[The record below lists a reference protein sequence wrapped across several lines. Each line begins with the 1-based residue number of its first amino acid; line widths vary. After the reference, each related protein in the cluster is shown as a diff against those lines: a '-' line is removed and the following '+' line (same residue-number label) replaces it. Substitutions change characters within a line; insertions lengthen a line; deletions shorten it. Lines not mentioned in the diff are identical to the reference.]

1 MNILFGVFIIFTFFL
16 LFISGILKSLSFDY
30 FTFNTYEIL
39 NKKISKP
46 IINISSIIFIFL
58 ELFIPLVSLL
68 NFTIKK
74 WQIILVAFSYLFT
87 LLILL
92 TAIYMGNKNKSCGCF
107 GKNFKNNINWYKVIE
122 NLLFFLFLCTSLFFK
137 VTTNYITLII
147 AAFLIFIYFISKYK
161 RSF

>member
-92 TAIYMGNKNKSCGCF
+92 TAIYICLVISCKQNNTLRVILLILLISRWLNENNK
-107 GKNFKNNINWYKVIE
+107 KNFRY
-122 NLLFFLFLCTSLFFK
+122 F
-137 VTTNYITLII
+137 
-147 AAFLIFIYFISKYK
+147 FIYFSWYH
-161 RSF
+161 RR

>member
-92 TAIYMGNKNKSCGCF
+92 TAIYICLVISC
-107 GKNFKNNINWYKVIE
+107 KQNNTLRVI
-122 NLLFFLFLCTSLFFK
+122 LLIL
-137 VTTNYITLII
+137 LI
-147 AAFLIFIYFISKYK
+147 S
-161 RSF
+161 R

>member
-107 GKNFKNNINWYKVIE
+107 GKNFKNNINSC
-122 NLLFFLFLCTSLFFK
+122 FFININHIFFIHS
-137 VTTNYITLII
+137 N
-147 AAFLIFIYFISKYK
+147 
-161 RSF
+161 